1 MNCDRIAR
9 WYRWMEFA
17 SFGPELHRRRCHFL
31 PGLKARKVLLLGDG
45 DGRFLA
51 DFTRQCPETQL
62 DYVDVSREML
72 TLASERTPPSD
83 YVHFHLLEAVSDELP
98 GRGYDLVITHFFLD
112 CFGAEDLRRLVAK
125 IGIAAAPNA
134 RWIVSEFH
142 QPASGWQRVRA
153 KLWIGFLYLA
163 FGLLTGLDTR
173 RLPDYESV
181 LTECGF
187 RRESQELSSAG
198 LLRSELWQR

>member
-17 SFGPELHRRRCHFL
+17 SFGRELHRRRRHFL
-31 PGLKARKVLLLGDG
+31 PGLKAQKVLLLGDG

-51 DFTRQCPETQL
+51 DFTRQCPEARL
-62 DYVDVSREML
+62 DYVDISREML
-72 TLASERTPPSD
+72 TLASERTPRSD
-83 YVHFHLLEAVSDELP
+83 YAHFHQLDALSDELP
-98 GRGYDLVITHFFLD
+98 GGGYDLVITHFFLD
-112 CFGAEDLRRLVAK
+112 CFGTEELRRVVAK
-125 IGIAAAPNA
+125 IGAAATPHA

-142 QPASGWQRVRA
+142 QPASGWQRIRA
-153 KLWIGFLYLA
+153 KLWIEILYLA

-181 LTECGF
+181 LPEYGF
-187 RRESQELSSAG
+187 RRVSQKLSSAG